1 MIGSLNLLSMLQWQP
16 LLMYWKPCRVRD
28 DCITVAVEDMPDEG
42 LDQPLRLDKLANEV
56 TCQASVTCSHHPV
69 KPSNEIEFIILIPF
83 WLALKHSHALTMF
96 VKGS

>member
-1 MIGSLNLLSMLQWQP
+1 M
-16 LLMYWKPCRVRD
+16 RD

-56 TCQASVTCSHHPV
+56 TCQASVPSSHHPV
-69 KPSNEIEFIILIPF
+69 KPSNEIDFIISILF
-83 WLALKHSHALTMF
+83 WLALDYSHALTMF